1 MSTKKDTNFVCSF
14 EDEMK
19 LKDTFQD
26 LSAFKYRR
34 FGKFLISK
42 ITLLNSCPIL
52 TNSLLNINGCQKY
65 AFLLFSIQ
73 RV

>member
-1 MSTKKDTNFVCSF
+1 MKKKTFFADLYYIHMSTKKITNFVCSF

-34 FGKFLISK
+34 FGTIFNLK
-42 ITLLNSCPIL
+42 NNL
-52 TNSLLNINGCQKY
+52 T
-65 AFLLFSIQ
+65 
-73 RV
+73 

>member
-1 MSTKKDTNFVCSF
+1 MKKKHFLQACITYVHMSTKKDTNFVCSF

-34 FGKFLISK
+34 FGTIFNLK
-42 ITLLNSCPIL
+42 NNL
-52 TNSLLNINGCQKY
+52 T
-65 AFLLFSIQ
+65 
-73 RV
+73 

>member
-34 FGKFLISK
+34 FGTIFNLK
-42 ITLLNSCPIL
+42 NNL
-52 TNSLLNINGCQKY
+52 T
-65 AFLLFSIQ
+65 
-73 RV
+73 